1 MRLAKDAS
9 DEVRRRVQN
18 QTLGHRGHKHDP
30 LYRARKLLVSAS
42 EQITDNGHTK
52 PRGLLDAGDPCGE
65 VRDAWHARETLRQHS
80 HTDLIRS
87 IRVDSRSALNAA
99 GRGAPAGAWHAM
111 AVTAATDPDTSRPD
125 TSPQAPAEGVFSVS
139 VVVSGVRCFL
149 AYVLFPWG
157 LPAAGIASG
166 VGSGLGLA
174 IGAVAIVFNGLSIR
188 RFQRA
193 EHRWRWPITALNG
206 GIIVLL
212 AILMVID
219 LNGLFG

>member
-1 MRLAKDAS
+1 
-9 DEVRRRVQN
+9 
-18 QTLGHRGHKHDP
+18 
-30 LYRARKLLVSAS
+30 
-42 EQITDNGHTK
+42 
-52 PRGLLDAGDPCGE
+52 
-65 VRDAWHARETLRQHS
+65 
-80 HTDLIRS
+80 
-87 IRVDSRSALNAA
+87 
-99 GRGAPAGAWHAM
+99 M

-125 TSPQAPAEGVFSVS
+125 APPQAPAARVFSVS

-149 AYVLFPWG
+149 AYVLFPWV

-188 RFQRA
+188 RFQRTG
-193 EHRWRWPITALNG
+193 HRWRWLITALNG

-219 LNGLFG
+219 LNDLFG